1 MEQKHNY
8 TLKQTKWKK
17 FGVDFYQWH
26 PVIPPVL
33 QPSKLSLARQIIR
46 RFQDLIPHRRY
57 APPSKKGGLNLYK
70 SQGSP
75 KQALAN
81 TFEKNPVTWERK
93 PCRAMIG
100 LNRSS
105 PMVPW
110 SQPIHEPL
118 EVSTF
123 TEGFVRCTDVN
134 ALVFGRFFVTGIIV
148 LSFNCLIGLSSRF

>member
-81 TFEKNPVTWERK
+81 TFEKNPVTMGEKTLPSDDRLEPK
-93 PCRAMIG
+93 FSHG
-100 LNRSS
+100 
-105 PMVPW
+105 PMVPAN
-110 SQPIHEPL
+110 PRAAG
-118 EVSTF
+118 
-123 TEGFVRCTDVN
+123 GFNVHRRFCSVHRCQCTGFRSFFCDRHHRVV
-134 ALVFGRFFVTGIIV
+134 LQLFDWFVF
-148 LSFNCLIGLSSRF
+148 